1 MKDNMKSASNQDKM
15 AALRLAEIKAT
26 DIEDLKACANDVS
39 MSASLDLSEAME
51 VAKAVRAKYLPNL
64 AKQAGISDNQVK
76 KLVNLDEGAE
86 ETADFAED
94 NNNEDKMEMHH
105 FENDEEDLDED
116 LIEDEDEVE
125 DSEMDEFGSDMAKF
139 EIEVPADM
147 VDAAQKAVQEAL
159 DNLLGGE
166 DDMDSE
172 IDMEDDFEDDSDEDM
187 DFDDMDDE
195 DDDFEDMENDDDES
209 DMEDM
214 EDDSE
219 PMHKLSN
226 GVNKMSKN
234 AQASRR
240 AEREEILRRLAADEE
255 VMKASAGFKYN
266 NEMANFPGEVDYPT
280 MTMQSSE
287 GNSLKDENPT
297 YAEQKVPTTN
307 PGSLQFPDVT
317 KATTMPG
324 KTDGSLEYAV
334 DWDKVENPSEGFEI
348 EKFAVP
354 SQMPQTPR
362 KTTVAASKVDVEC
375 VTCGH
380 RMALSE
386 EEMDSTECPSCHGK
400 KEDKK
405 EEAAIFNVKPENT
418 DKMKV
423 QSSLDTARIKTA
435 YSCSSKLALA
445 GIIDANEIDAYADQM
460 LSDNL
465 KADAMIRQTKLLLKS
480 AQSSTERIAAAAAE
494 KMNTRT
500 ASNIGIS
507 TTPAFSGSL
516 TSNSAALD
524 IQSALKGTWTMPNLE
539 D

>member
-1 MKDNMKSASNQDKM
+1 MKDNMKSASNQVKM

-26 DIEDLKACANDVS
+26 DIEDLKACAKDVS

-64 AKQAGISDNQVK
+64 AKQAGISDNQVRQ
-76 KLVNLDEGAE
+76 LVNLDEGAE

-94 NNNEDKMEMHH
+94 TKNEDKMEMHH
-105 FENDEEDLDED
+105 FEDDEKELNEDFM
-116 LIEDEDEVE
+116 EDEDEVE
-125 DSEMDEFGSDMAKF
+125 DSEMNEFGSEMAKF

-172 IDMEDDFEDDSDEDM
+172 VDMDDDFEDDSDEDM
-187 DFDDMDDE
+187 DFEDMDDD
-195 DDDFEDMENDDDES
+195 DDDFEDMNNDDES

-226 GVNKMSKN
+226 GVKKMSKN

-255 VMKASAGFKYN
+255 VMKASTGFKYN

-297 YAEQKVPTTN
+297 YAEQKVPTNN

-324 KTDGSLEYAV
+324 KSDGSLEYAV
-334 DWDKVENPSEGFEI
+334 DWDRVENPSEGFEI
-348 EKFAVP
+348 EKFEVP
-354 SQMPQTPR
+354 SQMTQTPR
-362 KTTVAASKVDVEC
+362 KTTVANKVDVEC

-380 RMALSE
+380 KMALAE
-386 EEMDSTECPSCHGK
+386 EEMDSTDCPSCDGK
-400 KEDKK
+400 KK
-405 EEAAIFNVKPENT
+405 EEEAAVFNVKPEMS

-480 AQSSTERIAAAAAE
+480 AQSSTERIVAAAAE

>member
-1 MKDNMKSASNQDKM
+1 MKKATNQETM

-26 DIEDLKACANDVS
+26 DLEDLKACATDVS
-39 MSASLDLSEAME
+39 KAASLDNSEALE

-64 AKQAGISDNQVK
+64 AKQAGISDMQVK
-76 KLVNLDEGAE
+76 ELVNLDEGAE
-86 ETADFAED
+86 ETVDFADDDSNDE
-94 NNNEDKMEMHH
+94 KIEMHH
-105 FENDEEDLDED
+105 FEDDED
-116 LIEDEDEVE
+116 EFDEDMNEDEDEVE
-125 DSEMDEFGSDMAKF
+125 DTEMAKF

-159 DNLLGGE
+159 DNLLSGE
-166 DDMDSE
+166 DDMDSDE
-172 IDMEDDFEDDSDEDM
+172 DMDLDFDMEDDS
-187 DFDDMDDE
+187 DDMDELDDEIE
-195 DDDFEDMENDDDES
+195 DDVEES
-209 DMEDM
+209 DFDEM

-240 AEREEILRRLAADEE
+240 AEREEILRRLASDEE
-255 VMKASAGFKYN
+255 GMKASAGFKYN
-266 NEMANFPGEVDYPT
+266 NDMANFPGEVEYPS

-297 YAEQKVPTTN
+297 YADQKVPTNN

-324 KTDGSLEYAV
+324 KTDGSLEYTV

-348 EKFAVP
+348 EKFEVP
-354 SQMPQTPR
+354 TQMTQIPH
-362 KTTVAASKVDVEC
+362 KTTVASTKVAVEC

-380 RMALSE
+380 KMEMAE
-386 EEMDSTECPSCHGK
+386 EEMDSTDCPKCNG
-400 KEDKK
+400 DKK
-405 EEAAIFNVKPENT
+405 EEAAVFNVKPEMT

-423 QSSLDTARIKTA
+423 QQASLEKARIKTA
-435 YSCSSKLALA
+435 FSCSSKLALA
-445 GIIDANEIDAYADQM
+445 GIIDANEVDAYADQM
-460 LSDNL
+460 LNDNL

-524 IQSALKGTWTMPNLE
+524 IQSALKGTWTMPTLE